1 MCRSK
6 PLHSAFKTAE
16 LFIIAAAF
24 LLIMPHMLRA
34 ASEEAPV
41 YQPIP
46 AGTVITPQNWSQYK
60 QYMTDGLQALFSG
73 RFAWKI
79 PADFQMIIGRGRHYS
94 PPPAFVTNT
103 EKYASLVKIVAI
115 PPDRHTL
122 TGYVAG
128 LPFPNPQEPL
138 KGWKMLMDAWYAYVP
153 HITCTDDGKFVLV
166 DRFGNSSAT
175 HWYLINRLF
184 SHISD
189 IGSPIQDP
197 AGPGLFN
204 VQMFD
209 IMLPEQA
216 RYTASLTIYYDQL
229 DRNEDTF
236 VFIPAL
242 RRTLRLSS
250 AARCSPQAGSDFA
263 IDDTRQS
270 TFNGNPTRFD
280 ATYVGDRGVIEMIQA
295 DLKMS
300 ADPEAFYQPIFYPKP
315 EVGNWEVRDSYMV
328 DVERVPSER
337 AGYCYGRKRL
347 YIDKEVYRSVWADI
361 YDENMHLWKV
371 DYDPTAMIDIPQ
383 EGHRWINNGWGV
395 MIDVQNTHL
404 THVDFG
410 PHGFWAN
417 QDCANVN
424 GHNFTDAGQYSSV
437 KGLSQIMR

>member
-1 MCRSK
+1 MSRSAK
-6 PLHSAFKTAE
+6 FFRRLYEA
-16 LFIIAAAF
+16 
-24 LLIMPHMLRA
+24 LLIVLMA
-34 ASEEAPV
+34 AICLPAIAKAGSDEEAV

-46 AGTVITPQNWSQYK
+46 AGTVITPQNWQQYK
-60 QYMTDGLQALFSG
+60 QFMTDGLQALFSNQYS
-73 RFAWKI
+73 WKI
-79 PADFQMIIGRGRHYS
+79 PANFQMDIGPGRHYS
-94 PPPAFVTNT
+94 PPPEYVNNT
-103 EKYASLVKIVAI
+103 EKYSGLVKIISI
-115 PPDRHTL
+115 PPDRHSL

-153 HITCTDDGKFVLV
+153 HISCTDDGKFILT
-166 DRFGNSSAT
+166 DRFGNSNST
-175 HWYLINRLF
+175 HWLLINRQF

-189 IGSPIQDP
+189 AGFPIQDP

-229 DRNEDTF
+229 DHNEDTF

-250 AARCSPQAGSDFA
+250 GARCSPQAGSDFA

-270 TFNGNPTRFD
+270 TFNGNPTRFN

-295 DLKMS
+295 DVAKS
-300 ADPEAFYQPIFYPKP
+300 ADPSFFYMPIFYPKP
-315 EVGNWEVRDSYMV
+315 EVGNWEVRDSYML
-328 DVERVPSER
+328 DVSRVPSEK

-347 YIDKEVYRSVWADI
+347 YIDKEVFRSIWADI

-371 DYDPTAMIDIPQ
+371 DYDPTAMISIPG
-383 EGHRWINNGWGV
+383 EGSRWINNGWGA
-395 MIDVQNTHL
+395 MIDIQNTHL

-424 GHNFTDAGQYSSV
+424 GHDFTDAGQYSSV
-437 KGLSQIMR
+437 KGLAQIMR